1 MKKFITSIFTGVAL
15 LFAACD
21 EAPKFTIKGSI
32 SEADGKSIYLSHVG
46 IDKSTLIDSAK
57 IKSDGKFEF
66 RSTQPQSYDFYRL
79 QLEKKGRAI
88 TVAVDSTECCHS
100 LLQGISLTQGSN
112 PRLLHWHVDSLPRS
126 HQGSPIYAVLSSYTL
141 CDIRRRTH
149 DLHP

>member
-79 QLEKKGRAI
+79 QLDKKGRAI
-88 TVAVDSTECCHS
+88 TVAVDSTECIT
-100 LLQGISLTQGSN
+100 LTINGKNFDISKITSVENASRGLRGEPQ
-112 PRLLHWHVDSLPRS
+112 DS
-126 HQGSPIYAVLSSYTL
+126 GD
-141 CDIRRRTH
+141 CRTA
-149 DLHP
+149 